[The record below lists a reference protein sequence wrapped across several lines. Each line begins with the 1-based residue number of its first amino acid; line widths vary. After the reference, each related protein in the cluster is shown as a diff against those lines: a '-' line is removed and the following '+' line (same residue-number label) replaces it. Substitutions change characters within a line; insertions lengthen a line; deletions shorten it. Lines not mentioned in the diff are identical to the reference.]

1 MPKHEGGEF
10 LDCDVSQIEIDL
22 VLSPGEDVYIE
33 TDIECNIPIDR
44 IGLSDISCDDG
55 FYQSSNPVWTGN
67 NGQLEQLF
75 GVDFDFEGNSLQCS
89 MTWQILADGETFE
102 FSQIVSIDVLQS
114 DNPEDKINNMIE
126 DVEELGLS
134 QGNTNSLSK
143 KLENAIKNIT
153 NEDLTD
159 DHEGCEKL
167 QSFIDQLNALVNAG
181 KLTQDEVD
189 PLIDTANEC
198 ILDLCLDTA

>member
-1 MPKHEGGEF
+1 LPKHEGGEF

-159 DHEGCEKL
+159 DHEACEKL

>member
-159 DHEGCEKL
+159 DHEACEKL